1 MVGLM
6 EVGIAATMGALA
18 TIAGAFEDAES
29 DVGSQSNPNSQVQLA
44 PQMMNFHRYFNKAI
58 SGEPVS
64 YMMYGAIAGTIAW
77 VFMTKFGLPFLAAV
91 AIGVGINAAVHM
103 IFATTSHLG
112 RMASSAEFGHP
123 IYLDVVVS
131 HLGPIAGFGAIATF
145 CIVSL
150 AYIQWSIL
158 KHPFPMPL
166 LAALWGVTVGAIG
179 SSTGDVH
186 YGAERLYQHYPFGCG
201 VPVAAHGNITRKA
214 ETGIRNSMDSVFFC
228 AKFGN
233 PATGLCFGLIIFFST
248 WAGLF
253 GPWGGV
259 IAMALVTLAALIISN
274 RIEKKARK
282 EYGTYE
288 DVSVDE
294 ICDPI

>member
-1 MVGLM
+1 MVGLA

-91 AIGVGINAAVHM
+91 AIGVGINAIVHM

-112 RMASSAEFGHP
+112 RMASAAEFGHP
-123 IYLDVVVS
+123 IYLDVVLS
-131 HLGPIAGFGAIATF
+131 HLGPIAGFGAVATF

-274 RIEKKARK
+274 RIEKKARE